1 MTEEPAATKCLARY
15 ITNTRFENLSPDLL
29 WEAKRRTA
37 DVLAI
42 GLSGST
48 TTSGRGMR
56 TFAREVSPAGRATL
70 WGSGETASAE
80 IAALANATMAF
91 HLELDDV
98 HRTSH
103 THPGHFR
110 DPGGPGGLRREETRS

>member
-1 MTEEPAATKCLARY
+1 MAEELAVTKSLARY
-15 ITNTRFENLSPDLL
+15 VATTRYENLSNELL
-29 WEAKRRTA
+29 WEARRRTA

-48 TTSGRGMR
+48 TPSGKGMR
-56 TFAREVSPAGRATL
+56 AFAREVSPAGRASL
-70 WGSGETASAE
+70 WGSGETAKAE

-98 HRTSH
+98 H
-103 THPGHFR
+103 
-110 DPGGPGGLRREETRS
+110 